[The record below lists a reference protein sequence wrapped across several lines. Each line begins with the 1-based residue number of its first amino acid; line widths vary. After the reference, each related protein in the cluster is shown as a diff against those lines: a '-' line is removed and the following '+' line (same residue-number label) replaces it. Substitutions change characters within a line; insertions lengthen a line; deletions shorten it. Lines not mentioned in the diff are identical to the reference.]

1 MPATTDNRRQ
11 ERPAEKARRRLA
23 EQRNATVFTDESEH
37 LRDAPLPD
45 PASSTLTVLAATLG
59 ITLLGERLID
69 AESVTDDGDIPMAE
83 TVSPGELLDASSL
96 YDQHNDR

>member
-1 MPATTDNRRQ
+1 MVATTDKR
-11 ERPAEKARRRLA
+11 ERPAERARRRLA
-23 EQRNATVFTDESEH
+23 EQRRATVFTPESEH
-37 LRDAPLPD
+37 LRDAPKPD

-69 AESVTDDGDIPMAE
+69 GQSVPDDADIPLAE

-96 YDQHNDR
+96 YDQDSDR